1 MGYVLDI
8 LIVAVCVVFIV
19 VGSLPGIDP
28 FRRPFLGAVLA
39 ACLASALGAPGTV
52 GLLTPCSARRWSS
65 ALESP

>member
-19 VGSLPGIDP
+19 VGAYRGLIRSAAH
-28 FRRPFLGAVLA
+28 FLGAVLA
-39 ACLASALGAPGTV
+39 ACLASALGGPWHSGS
-52 GLLTPCSARRWSS
+52 LTPCYARRWWS